1 MPALLLCPGEGQSQF
16 SCLQQ
21 PARVRTGS
29 PMLRPLGL
37 ALWHSC
43 HQGQL
48 ALQHCPGEGQGQLT
62 LAHTTQPY
70 TTRFS
75 STVPSRQVLVH
86 SPQCCSQKAAGPTLP
101 PSKGSK
107 RQGQGGEGSISSA
120 PSQLLHV
127 HTLRTSSPVLPRQGV
142 DSVLLS
148 PWIST
153 WPQATAQTRA
163 GFHHGLR
170 WQCRLL
176 TFAVPLHPRL
186 SSSSSLYRAQT
197 TLLPFLSCLSNT
209 YLLIIVF
216 SSAMIH
222 GSCPE
227 NDFNS
232 EKLKVKRKIVQSHH
246 FRCLRSQE
254 DILGQPQA
262 QLT

>member
-86 SPQCCSQKAAGPTLP
+86 SPQCCSQQAAGPTLP

-127 HTLRTSSPVLPRQGV
+127 HTLRTSSPVLPRRGV
-142 DSVLLS
+142 GSVLLS

-153 WPQATAQTRA
+153 WPQTTAQTRDVRVA
-163 GFHHGLR
+163 SGNLSHRHQHR
-170 WQCRLL
+170 PCCCRA
-176 TFAVPLHPRL
+176 THPDMAL
-186 SSSSSLYRAQT
+186 SSSPGQDFTMASGGSAGYSHPL
-197 TLLPFLSCLSNT
+197 FLSILQSPVPP
-209 YLLIIVF
+209 LFI
-216 SSAMIH
+216 
-222 GSCPE
+222 
-227 NDFNS
+227 
-232 EKLKVKRKIVQSHH
+232 KLKPLCFLFSPVSPTHT
-246 FRCLRSQE
+246 CSS
-254 DILGQPQA
+254 
-262 QLT
+262 